1 MKNLICIS
9 LLFITTGLFAAQ
21 SVIVQA
27 VGTASMGD
35 TKSKKET
42 MDEAKANALRNAGE
56 NAGIYI
62 SSETKIKNYI
72 MESDLVEAFSKA
84 DVKILSETGEWFR
97 DESLGDSYRLTIMA
111 EVTPKE
117 MKEKPGRND
126 MSDDPNAL
134 LKVRLWTEKN
144 QMEFKAGE
152 KIALFIKGNKPF
164 FARVVYFQVDGTQV
178 QLLPNPFRKDNYF
191 NGGTVY
197 NLPSGTDGYEL
208 TVEPPFGAE
217 KIVLYAS
224 TGELGDLKVE
234 DAGAVYTVG
243 EKPEDTGIKTRG
255 IKITKKE
262 GKSTQAAEFDEQVLE
277 IRTGR

>member
-1 MKNLICIS
+1 MKNLFWIHLIF
-9 LLFITTGLFAAQ
+9 LTTSLFAAQ

-42 MDEAKANALRNAGE
+42 MDEAKANALRNASE

-62 SSETKIKNYI
+62 SSETKIKNYM
-72 MESDLVEAFSKA
+72 MESDLMEAFSKA
-84 DVKILSETGEWFR
+84 DVKILSETGEWFK
-97 DESLGDSYRLTIMA
+97 DESLGDSYRLTIKA

-117 MKEKPGRND
+117 IKEKPGRND
-126 MSDDPNAL
+126 MSEDPNAL
-134 LKVRLWTEKN
+134 LNVRLWTDKN
-144 QMEFKAGE
+144 QSEFKAGE

-164 FARVVYFQVDGTQV
+164 FARVVYFQNDGTQV

-234 DAGAVYTVG
+234 DAGAVYTIG
-243 EKPEDTGIKTRG
+243 ENPEDTGIKTRG

-262 GKSTQAAEFDEQVLE
+262 DKSTQAAEFDEQVLE